1 MKPLA
6 PSSALLLLLA
16 SSHAA
21 DSPLAPPLRKFDRN
35 QDGKLTGEEV
45 VLARQ
50 AFNRGGRDP
59 DLSPEIWSEI
69 LSQRRKDWE
78 KAQRQALDADRDGKL
93 SDQEKQ
99 RRDAIWAD
107 IAQASAA
114 LRDELTRKFDR
125 NDDGQLSD
133 QERQPAQAESD
144 SRRRDLEQKALAA
157 HPWPPAPAPV
167 PVPVP
172 VPAAPAPVPA
182 APAPVPAAPAPAP
195 APAPAAPDAAR
206 P

>member
-1 MKPLA
+1 MKRLA
-6 PSSALLLLLA
+6 PCAALLLPLLA
-16 SSHAA
+16 LPPAPAA

-35 QDGKLTGEEV
+35 GDGKLLGDEV

-59 DLSPEIWSEI
+59 DLSPEIWNEI

-78 KAQRQALDADRDGKL
+78 KAQRQALDADRDGQL
-93 SDQEKQ
+93 SDLEKR

-114 LRDELTRKFDR
+114 LRDELTRKYDR

-133 QERQPAQAESD
+133 QERQPSRAEAE
-144 SRRRDLEQKALAA
+144 SRRRDIEKTALAA
-157 HPWPPAPAPV
+157 HPWPPPPS
-167 PVPVP
+167 PEPT
-172 VPAAPAPVPA
+172 PAAPAS
-182 APAPVPAAPAPAP
+182 APAPAAPAPA
-195 APAPAAPDAAR
+195 APAGP
-206 P
+206 